1 MKHLKYLQKIQMRR
15 VTIAALVLTVGMA
28 TTLREDHGKMF
39 EISKNIEIFTSL
51 YKELNMY
58 YVDDVDPSKLMRTGV
73 DAMMASLD
81 PYTNYISE
89 SDIEGYRYITE
100 GKYSG
105 IGVSFQKSGD
115 WLFVESV
122 FEGSPAQKA
131 GLKAGDRVTAVD
143 GKSAKGRDLEE
154 LDEILK
160 GTAGTDVELSVMRPQ
175 LGVADKDLKIK
186 VLRDEITEQNVPY
199 YGMLN
204 ETVGYIV
211 LTTFSRDAGQNVANA
226 FKELKAKNPN
236 IKGLVFDLRGNGGGL
251 LHEAVNI
258 CNIWLPKGDTIVSTR
273 GKVIEWDRG
282 YRTLNQAIDEQMPI
296 VVLVDKFTAS
306 ASEIVSGALQD
317 YDRAVIMGQRTYGKG
332 LVQNV
337 RDIGYNSKL
346 KLTTSKYYIPS
357 GRCIQAVRYEKG
369 KPVEIP
375 DAERERR
382 YTRSGRPVLGGG
394 GIKPDVL
401 LAKTDDFGLMKT
413 LKEKF
418 YLFDF
423 VTQYCLKNPVI
434 AEPEKFHFTDFDDF
448 VNFLEKRGFQYDSE
462 TEKLVKQL
470 EENAA
475 KEKYLVAI
483 QSELSLVK
491 TKIQSDKKNDLMKH
505 KAEIE
510 REIEREIVER
520 YYFQKGQIKISL
532 RNDPDV
538 TEAIKTLDNI
548 GRYKSILKK

>member
-1 MKHLKYLQKIQMRR
+1 MKHLKYLQKIQMKRG
-15 VTIAALVLTVGMA
+15 TIAALVLTVGMA

-105 IGVSFQKSGD
+105 IGVSFQKAGD
-115 WLFVESV
+115 WLFVEAV

-131 GLKAGDRVTAVD
+131 GLKAGDKITAVD

-175 LGVADKDLKIK
+175 LGGSDKDMKIK

-199 YGMLN
+199 FGMLN
-204 ETVGYIV
+204 EAVGYIV

-226 FKELKAKNPN
+226 FKELKSKNPN
-236 IKGLVFDLRGNGGGL
+236 MKGLVFDLRGNGGGL

-282 YRTLNQAIDEQMPI
+282 YRTLNQPIDEQMPI
-296 VVLVDKFTAS
+296 VVLVDKYTAS

-401 LAKTDDFGLMKT
+401 LAKNDDFGLMKT

-418 YLFDF
+418 YLFDY
-423 VTQYCLKNPVI
+423 VTQYCLKNPAI
-434 AEPEKFHFTDFDDF
+434 GEPEKFHFTEFDDF

-475 KEKYLVAI
+475 KEKYLTAI

-538 TEAIKTLDNI
+538 TEAIKTLDNLS
-548 GRYKSILKK
+548 RYKSILKK

>member
-1 MKHLKYLQKIQMRR
+1 MKHLKYLQKFPMKKI
-15 VTIAALVLTVGMA
+15 TLSALALTVGMA

-73 DAMMASLD
+73 DAMMSSLD

-105 IGVSFQKSGD
+105 IGVSFQKAGE

-131 GLKAGDRVTAVD
+131 GLKVGDKITTVD
-143 GKSAKGRDLEE
+143 GKSAKGRDLDE

-160 GTAGTDVELSVMRPQ
+160 GTAGTDVELGVLRPQ
-175 LGVADKDLKIK
+175 LNTIDKDLKIK
-186 VLRDEITEQNVPY
+186 VVRDEITEHNVPY
-199 YGMLN
+199 FSMLN
-204 ETVGYIV
+204 ENVGYVV

-226 FKELKAKNPN
+226 FKELKSKNPN
-236 IKGLVFDLRGNGGGL
+236 MKGLIFDLRGNGGGL

-258 CNIWLPKGDTIVSTR
+258 CNIWLPKDDTIVSTR

-282 YRTLNQAIDEQMPI
+282 YRTLNQPIDEQMPI

-401 LAKTDDFGLMKT
+401 LNKNDDFGLMKT
-413 LKEKF
+413 LKDKF
-418 YLFDF
+418 YLFDY
-423 VTQYCLKNPVI
+423 VTQYCLKNPSI
-434 AEPEKFHFTDFDDF
+434 AEPEKFHYTEFDDF

-462 TEKLVKQL
+462 SEKLVKQL
-470 EENAA
+470 EDNAA
-475 KEKYLVAI
+475 KEKYLSAI
-483 QSELSLVK
+483 QSELTLVK
-491 TKIQSDKKNDLMKH
+491 SKIQSDKKNDLMKH
-505 KAEIE
+505 KAELE

-520 YYFQKGQIKISL
+520 YYFHKGQIKISL

-538 TEAIKTLDNI
+538 TEAVKILDNTT
-548 GRYKSILKK
+548 RYKSILKK